1 MQDVIFDKQ
10 TLYNP
15 ANINWSQ
22 LYELETVKDLVE
34 VLNPLGALKE
44 PMEEDIIIVD

>member
-1 MQDVIFDKQ
+1 MQDVIFDKE

-22 LYELETVKDLVE
+22 LHESEKVNNLVE
-34 VLNPLGALKE
+34 VIYLLGTLRETKE
-44 PMEEDIIIVD
+44 DTIIVN